1 MQAPRCMRVL
11 SMTIRPLILALAL
24 AAIALA
30 APPAFAE
37 CKFQKLAEVPVTMD
51 GLRPIVTAKL
61 HGQDAKFMIDTGAF
75 FGFVSD
81 DAAPR
86 YGLKKSI
93 APFGMTIRG
102 IGGGQADARAV
113 EADSLEFAGARWRNI
128 QFLAG
133 GRVGHGE
140 VVGVIGQNL
149 LGAFDMEYDFANGV
163 LRFFKPDGCEKS
175 NLAYWSS
182 GMALQRIS
190 FDNPGR
196 FVQQVKTQAR
206 VNGQSIRVT
215 LDSGSP
221 VSFLNRTAAAR
232 AGVEPNSPGVVDAG
246 VTYGIYGRGQETYL
260 APFPSFAIGDEE
272 IKNTRLRVAKID
284 LTDSDMLLGADF
296 FLSHRILVAKSQ
308 SKIYITYNGGPVF
321 RLDRAAASQGVASTD
336 AKLGEAKAGEPKTG
350 ETKAVEAKAGEA
362 KAGETKMADAASPS
376 AAELARRAAAAAARR
391 EFAQAIDDYTRAIAL
406 APDDAANYHARALA
420 RLNARQPVLAMADLD
435 QALKRAPED
444 VQALMLRGE
453 LYLNAKDPVRGRADF
468 EAAMKLAPQ
477 NRDLLLNVGAGYT
490 RAGLFEEGV
499 KEFDSWIAAHPK
511 NENLPQVLNARC
523 WTRAAWGK
531 ELEAALADCD
541 AALRKDPIT
550 TVMQNRALV
559 LLRLGRLDEAIAQYN
574 AALKLQ
580 PRAAWSLYGR
590 GLAEQ
595 KKGQGAAAG
604 ADIQAATAIAPGL
617 PAEARRYGLAA
628 EATAAPAAPTKS

>member
-1 MQAPRCMRVL
+1 MAWKSL
-11 SMTIRPLILALAL
+11 LLTLAVGGL
-24 AAIALA
+24 AAA
-30 APPAFAE
+30 ASPVFAE
-37 CKFQKLAEVPVTMD
+37 CKYAKLAEVPVTME

-61 HGQDAKFMIDTGAF
+61 NGQDAKFMIDTGAF

-81 DAAPR
+81 EAAAR
-86 YGLKKSI
+86 YGLKKSV

-113 EADSLEFAGARWRNI
+113 EAESLEFAGARWRNI
-128 QFLAG
+128 QFLVG
-133 GRVGHGE
+133 GRVGQGE
-140 VVGVIGQNL
+140 VAGVIGQNL

-163 LRFFKPDGCEKS
+163 LRFFKPDGCDKS
-175 NLAYWSS
+175 NLAYWSA
-182 GMALQRIS
+182 GMPLQRIP
-190 FDNPGR
+190 FENPGR
-196 FVQQVKTQAR
+196 FVQQIKAQAR
-206 VNGQSIRVT
+206 VNGQSIHFT

-221 VSFLNRTAAAR
+221 VSFVNRTAAAR

-246 VTYGIYGRGQETYL
+246 ATYGIYGRGQETYL
-260 APFPSFAIGDEE
+260 APFSSFAIGDEE

-284 LTDSDMLLGADF
+284 LGDSDMLLGADF
-296 FLSHRILVAKSQ
+296 FLSHHILIAKSQ

-321 RLDRAAASQGVASTD
+321 RLDRAAATQSAATTD
-336 AKLGEAKAGEPKTG
+336 AKPRGAPTA
-350 ETKAVEAKAGEA
+350 ET
-362 KAGETKMADAASPS
+362 KAGETKTADAASPT
-376 AAELARRAAAAAARR
+376 AAEFARRAAAAAARR
-391 EFAQAIDDYTRAIAL
+391 EFAQAIDDYSHAIEL
-406 APDDAANYHARALA
+406 APEDAANYHARALA

-444 VQALMLRGE
+444 VQALMLRGQ
-453 LYLNAKDPVRGRADF
+453 LYLSAHDPARGRADF

-477 NRDLLLNVGAGYT
+477 NHDLLFNVGASYT
-490 RAGLFEEGV
+490 RAGLFEDGV
-499 KEFDSWIAAHPK
+499 KEFDSWIATHPK

-531 ELEAALADCD
+531 ELEMALADCD

-559 LLRLGRLDEAIAQYN
+559 LLRLGRVDEAIVQYN

-595 KKGQGAAAG
+595 KKGQAAAAE
-604 ADIQAATAIAPGL
+604 ADIQAATVIAPGL
-617 PAEARRYGLAA
+617 PAEAKRYGLTA
-628 EATAAPAAPTKS
+628 EASAPAAPAKS